1 MGMLETRI
9 KRVPDGKN
17 KQEYRDNLQWELEDY
32 FSQRDNSCDSCEV
45 EYLNEQNFEEVWE
58 VQETY
63 KNTPEIKQKYFN
75 LAKEGKLVY
84 IEIDW

>member
-9 KRVPDGKN
+9 KRVPEGKDRN
-17 KQEYRDNLQWELEDY
+17 ETARQLRLELEDY
-32 FSQRDNSCDSCEV
+32 FSDYDNSCDDFKIGPLTGE
-45 EYLNEQNFEEVWE
+45 NFDEVWE

-63 KNTPEIKQKYFN
+63 KNTPEIKEKYRG

-84 IEIDW
+84 AEIDW

>member
-9 KRVPDGKN
+9 KRVPEGKDRN
-17 KQEYRDNLQWELEDY
+17 ETARQLRLELENY
-32 FSQRDNSCDSCEV
+32 FSDHDNSCEDFKIGPLTGE
-45 EYLNEQNFEEVWE
+45 NFDEVWG

-63 KNTPEIKQKYFN
+63 KNTPEIKEKYRG

-84 IEIDW
+84 AEIDW

>member
-9 KRVPDGKN
+9 KRVPEGKDRN
-17 KQEYRDNLQWELEDY
+17 ETARQLRLELEDY
-32 FSQRDNSCDSCEV
+32 FSDYDNSCDDFKIGP
-45 EYLNEQNFEEVWE
+45 LTGDNFDEVWE

-63 KNTPEIKQKYFN
+63 KNTPEIKEKYRA

-84 IEIDW
+84 AEIDW

>member
-9 KRVPDGKN
+9 KRVPEGKN
-17 KQEYRDNLQWELEDY
+17 KQEYRDNLQSELDDY

-45 EYLNEQNFEEVWE
+45 EYLNEQNFDKVWKD
-58 VQETY
+58 QETY
-63 KNTPEIKQKYFN
+63 KNTPEIKEKYRG

-84 IEIDW
+84 IEIDY

>member
-9 KRVPDGKN
+9 KRVPEGKDRN
-17 KQEYRDNLQWELEDY
+17 ETARQLRLELEDY
-32 FSQRDNSCDSCEV
+32 FSDYDNSCEDFKIGPLTEH
-45 EYLNEQNFEEVWE
+45 NFDEVWE

-63 KNTPEIKQKYFN
+63 KNTPEIKEKYRG

-84 IEIDW
+84 AEIDW

>member
-9 KRVPDGKN
+9 KKVPEGKDRN
-17 KQEYRDNLQWELEDY
+17 ETARQLRLELEDY
-32 FSQRDNSCDSCEV
+32 FSDYDNSCDDFKIGPLTGE
-45 EYLNEQNFEEVWE
+45 NFDEVWE

-63 KNTPEIKQKYFN
+63 KNTPEIKEKYRG

-84 IEIDW
+84 AEIDW

>member
-9 KRVPDGKN
+9 ERVPEGKDRN
-17 KQEYRDNLQWELEDY
+17 QTARQLRLELEDY
-32 FSQRDNSCDSCEV
+32 FSDHDNSCDDFEIGPLT
-45 EYLNEQNFEEVWE
+45 EENFDEVWE

-63 KNTPEIKQKYFN
+63 KNTPEIKEKYRG

-84 IEIDW
+84 AEIDW

>member
-9 KRVPDGKN
+9 ERVPDGKDRN
-17 KQEYRDNLQWELEDY
+17 ETARQLRAKLDDY
-32 FSQRDNSCDSCEV
+32 FSDYDNSCDDFKIAP
-45 EYLNEQNFEEVWE
+45 LTEQNFDEVWE

-63 KNTPEIKQKYFN
+63 KNTPEIKEKYFN

-84 IEIDW
+84 VEIDW

>member
-1 MGMLETRI
+1 MLETRI